1 MLVHAARVQQYRL
14 CRVAEDGRRIE
25 FETLV
30 CRDDG
35 EAVMRAKRLVQEN
48 DIEVWADNRFVFRLE
63 CKRR

>member
-1 MLVHAARVQQYRL
+1 
-14 CRVAEDGRRIE
+14 VAEDGRRIE

-35 EAVMRAKRLVQEN
+35 EAVMRAKRLVQDN

-63 CKRR
+63 CKGR

>member
-1 MLVHAARVQQYRL
+1 
-14 CRVAEDGRRIE
+14 VAEDGRRIE

-35 EAVMRAKRLVQEN
+35 EAVMRAKRLVQDN

>member
-1 MLVHAARVQQYRL
+1 VQKYRL

-35 EAVMRAKRLVQEN
+35 EAVMRAKRYVQDH
-48 DIEVWADNRFVFRLE
+48 DIEVWADNRFVFKLE
-63 CKRR
+63 RKRR

>member
-1 MLVHAARVQQYRL
+1 VT
-14 CRVAEDGRRIE
+14 EDGRRIE

-35 EAVMRAKRLVQEN
+35 EAVMRAKRFVQDQ
-48 DIEVWADNRFVFRLE
+48 DIEVLADNRFVFRLE